1 MANRVLLGKR
11 GSTDYGLFVSR
22 AGQDVTNS
30 NQPLG
35 FDSRAAESL
44 IVHSVSQGILVPNVQ
59 THLGTQISFSYNGVT
74 YNQHTATI
82 THNLGYVPC
91 FAVRWCTFNQI
102 SSGLATETYPPFSYN
117 LDFNAR
123 VEYDVD
129 DEGDEVEIPGMGAY
143 SGLQVSSTTNNTIVL
158 HNSVGQYHD
167 DDFNPNAGTGHM
179 SDSSVNTNARYF
191 WSCVIFTAENFLNG
205 ESL

>member
-22 AGQDVTNS
+22 SGQDVLTS
-30 NQPLG
+30 TQPLG

-44 IVHSVSQGILVPNVQ
+44 IVHSASQGILVPNIQ
-59 THLGTQISFSYNGVT
+59 NSSGTQVSFVFNGVT
-74 YNQHTATI
+74 YNQHTETI

-91 FAVRWCTFNQI
+91 FAVRFCTYNQI
-102 SSGLATETYPPFSYN
+102 TSGLATEVYPPFSYY
-117 LDFNAR
+117 LDKGSYT
-123 VEYDVD
+123 EQ
-129 DEGDEVEIPGMGAY
+129 GDEEGEEEEFPGMTAE
-143 SGLQVSSTTNNTIVL
+143 SGLLVSSVTNNTIVL
-158 HNSVGQYHD
+158 KNTVRMHHD
-167 DDFNPNAGTGHM
+167 DDTTETAAGYMRDTTAR
-179 SDSSVNTNARYF
+179 TNSRYF

>member
-22 AGQDVTNS
+22 SGQDVLTS
-30 NQPLG
+30 TQPLG

-44 IVHSVSQGILVPNVQ
+44 IVHSASQGILVPNVQ
-59 THLGTQISFSYNGVT
+59 NSSGVQISFTFNGVT
-74 YNQHTATI
+74 ENQHTATI

-91 FAVRWCTFNQI
+91 FAVRWCTYNQI
-102 SSGLATETYPPFSYN
+102 TSGLATEVYPPFSYY
-117 LDFNAR
+117 LDQGAR
-123 VEYDVD
+123 TEEGEE
-129 DEGDEVEIPGMGAY
+129 EGDEENFPGSTAE
-143 SGLQVSSTTNNTIVL
+143 SGLIVSSTTNNTIVL
-158 HNSVGQYHD
+158 KNTVRQHHD
-167 DDFNPNAGTGHM
+167 DDTTETAAGYMRGTFPYT
-179 SDSSVNTNARYF
+179 DSRYF

>member
-22 AGQDVTNS
+22 DNQDVLTS
-30 NQPLG
+30 TQPLG

-44 IVHSVSQGILVPNVQ
+44 IVHSVSQGILVPDLVN
-59 THLGTQISFSYNGVT
+59 TSGTQIGFTFNSVFE
-74 YNQHTATI
+74 NQHTATI

-91 FAVRWCTFNQI
+91 FAVRWCTYNQI
-102 SSGLATETYPPFSYN
+102 TSGLATETYPPFAYLIDQSS
-117 LDFNAR
+117 R
-123 VEYDVD
+123 TEEGEE
-129 DEGDEVEIPGMGAY
+129 EGDEVEFPGSSAE
-143 SGLQVSSTTNNTIVL
+143 SGLIVSSTTTNTIVL
-158 HNSVGQYHD
+158 KNTVRQHHD
-167 DDFNPNAGTGHM
+167 DDTTETAAGYMTG
-179 SDSSVNTNARYF
+179 SSAFTDSRYF